1 MSYDINKLVE
11 KVVNEVKSEAASNQP
26 ATKKVKMNL
35 ALARRLVEKVKLKAK
50 EIGVNAVV
58 AVADGGGNVITVDCM
73 DNAYIASL
81 DIAMNK
87 AFTSVAL
94 KMPTSALAKLA
105 RPDGPLYGI
114 QNTNNGRIVIFGG
127 GVPLECDGEIIGG
140 CGVSGGTAEQDTYLG
155 DYSKEIFAELVK
167 IGE

>member
-11 KVVNEVKSEAASNQP
+11 KVVNEVKSEAASKQP
-26 ATKKVKMNL
+26 ATKKVEMNL

-58 AVADGGGNVITVDCM
+58 AVSDKGANVITVDCM
-73 DNAYIASL
+73 DGAYIASL

-87 AFTSVAL
+87 AFTSVSL

-127 GVPLECDGEIIGG
+127 GVPLESNGEIIGG
-140 CGVSGGTAEQDTYLG
+140 LGVSGGTAEQDTYLG
-155 DYSKEIFAELVK
+155 DYGKEIFAELVK

>member
-11 KVVNEVKSEAASNQP
+11 KVVNEVKSEAASKQP
-26 ATKKVKMNL
+26 ATKKVEMSL

-58 AVADGGGNVITVDCM
+58 AVSDKGANVITVDCM
-73 DNAYIASL
+73 DGAYIASL

-87 AFTSVAL
+87 AFTSVSL

-127 GVPLECDGEIIGG
+127 GVPLESNGEIIGG
-140 CGVSGGTAEQDTYLG
+140 LGVSGGSAEQDTYLG
-155 DYSKEIFAELVK
+155 DYGKEIFAELVK

>member
-11 KVVNEVKSEAASNQP
+11 KVVNEVKSEASSKQAP
-26 ATKKVKMNL
+26 AKKVEMNL
-35 ALARRLVEKVKLKAK
+35 ALARRLVDKVKLKAK
-50 EIGVNAVV
+50 EVGVNAVV
-58 AVADGGGNVITVDCM
+58 AVADRGGNVITVDCM

-127 GVPLECDGEIIGG
+127 GVPLESDGDIIGG
-140 CGVSGGTAEQDTYLG
+140 LGVSGGSAEQDTYLG
-155 DYSKEIFAELVK
+155 DYGKEIFAELVK